1 MTEKKP
7 EFREDDSWFNEEQ
20 LAQLT
25 PADVAEDLHAPVPT
39 RMVSNGEYMPF
50 MQTPKQKEVE
60 NRIKVL
66 SDVAS
71 RKLGMDRRRFLATS
85 GGMAACFL
93 AMNEVF
99 GRFFNVRPVEL
110 FEPAAAAQNGPPP
123 NLFVLDDQLHIVRS
137 SRQNTG
143 QTLRAIAQGLPNPFN
158 PNGLPDELGRVN
170 FPWNPA
176 LVGLPNVAE
185 NFQLIQVMK
194 DIYLDSQMTVGIM
207 SNNTS
212 SAVPGAGGTQP
223 PKNPIESEAG
233 ELLSAPQTMGI
244 RDWVNEIAGSTRML
258 AHGMI
263 FPGVPGTDNLE
274 YMQYQIDELKP
285 DSWKGY
291 TSANSAKFDL
301 DPESLMRRWRLD
313 DEQVAYPMYE
323 LVVKNRAQLKEHPGF
338 FNINIHKGLSTNA
351 LPSQPEL
358 GNPADIPKAATDWPE
373 LNFIMYHACIR
384 PGFWALNALE
394 DVKSGRLRDG
404 VPDILWCT
412 EFAVDCAR
420 FPNVYAEL
428 GTTFASTVITF
439 PTVCAHLLG
448 QFLKYFGEDRVV
460 FGSDSPWYG
469 GPQWQIEALW
479 RFEIPED
486 MARQY
491 GYPRLTEGAK
501 RKILGL
507 NSARLYKLAA
517 SGNISEHGQGH
528 GKGLYKP
535 FPGDYVERIPA
546 SLKTLLEFPGFT
558 ADNFARAR
566 MAYHDWKGAAPR
578 HTRFGWIRN
587 QA

>member
-7 EFREDDSWFNEEQ
+7 EFREDDSWFSEEQ

-25 PADVAEDLHAPVPT
+25 PADVTDDLHAPVPT

-50 MQTPKQKEVE
+50 MQTQKQKEVE
-60 NRIKVL
+60 NRIKEL
-66 SDVAS
+66 SDIAS
-71 RKLGMDRRRFLATS
+71 HKLGMDRRRFLATS

-110 FEPAAAAQNGPPP
+110 FEPAAAAQSGPPP

-137 SRQNTG
+137 SRLNTG

-176 LVGLPNVAE
+176 LVGLPNIPE

-212 SAVPGAGGTQP
+212 SAVPGAEGSRP

-233 ELLSAPQTMGI
+233 EFLSAPQTMGI
-244 RDWVNEIAGSTRML
+244 RDWVNQIAGSKRML
-258 AHGMI
+258 GHGMI

-274 YMQYQIDELKP
+274 YMQYQIDVLKP

-291 TSANSAKFDL
+291 TSANSAKYDL

-323 LVVKNRAQLKEHPGF
+323 LVMKNRAQLEEHPGF

-412 EFAVDCAR
+412 EFAVDCAQ

-448 QFLKYFGEDRVV
+448 QFLKYFGEDRIV

-517 SGNISEHGQGH
+517 SGNVNEHGKGM
-528 GKGLYKP
+528 GNGLYKP
-535 FPGDYVERIPA
+535 FPENYVELIPE

-558 ADNFARAR
+558 ADNFAKAR
-566 MAYHDWKGAAPR
+566 MAYQEWSGAAPR

>member
-1 MTEKKP
+1 
-7 EFREDDSWFNEEQ
+7 
-20 LAQLT
+20 
-25 PADVAEDLHAPVPT
+25 
-39 RMVSNGEYMPF
+39 
-50 MQTPKQKEVE
+50 
-60 NRIKVL
+60 
-66 SDVAS
+66 
-71 RKLGMDRRRFLATS
+71 
-85 GGMAACFL
+85 
-93 AMNEVF
+93 
-99 GRFFNVRPVEL
+99 
-110 FEPAAAAQNGPPP
+110 
-123 NLFVLDDQLHIVRS
+123 
-137 SRQNTG
+137 
-143 QTLRAIAQGLPNPFN
+143 
-158 PNGLPDELGRVN
+158 
-170 FPWNPA
+170 
-176 LVGLPNVAE
+176 
-185 NFQLIQVMK
+185 MK

-212 SAVPGAGGTQP
+212 SAVPGAEGSRP

-233 ELLSAPQTMGI
+233 EFLSAPQTMGI
-244 RDWVNEIAGSTRML
+244 RDWVNQIAGSTRML
-258 AHGMI
+258 GHGMI

-274 YMQYQIDELKP
+274 YMQYQIDVLKP

-323 LVVKNRAQLKEHPGF
+323 LVVKNRAQLKKHPGF

-448 QFLKYFGEDRVV
+448 QFLKYFGEDRVL

-517 SGNISEHGQGH
+517 SGNVNEHGQGQ

-535 FPGDYVERIPA
+535 FPGDYVELIPE

-558 ADNFARAR
+558 ADNFAKAR
-566 MAYHDWKGAAPR
+566 MAYQDWKGAAPR

>member
-25 PADVAEDLHAPVPT
+25 PADVTDDLHAPVPT

-60 NRIKVL
+60 NRIKEL
-66 SDVAS
+66 SDAAS

-137 SRQNTG
+137 SRVNSG

-158 PNGLPDELGRVN
+158 ANGLPDELGRVN

-176 LVGLPNVAE
+176 LVGLPNIPE

-212 SAVPGAGGTQP
+212 SAVPGAGGSRP

-233 ELLSAPQTMGI
+233 EFLSAPQTMGI
-244 RDWVNEIAGSTRML
+244 RVWVNEIAGSTRML
-258 AHGMI
+258 GHGMI
-263 FPGVPGTDNLE
+263 FPGVKGTENLD
-274 YMQYQIDELKP
+274 YMQYQVDVLQP

-323 LVVKNRAQLKEHPGF
+323 LVVKNRAQLKKHPGF

-460 FGSDSPWYG
+460 FGCDSPLYG

-517 SGNISEHGQGH
+517 SGNINEQGQGH

-535 FPGDYVERIPA
+535 FPGDYVERIPE
-546 SLKTLLEFPGFT
+546 SLKTLLEFPGYT

-566 MAYHDWKGAAPR
+566 MAYQDWNGAAPR